1 MIIVRLVA
9 LVLGLAVAASTS
21 FAQVSR
27 ILPALSVA
35 RAKAI
40 HEFTAA
46 AGKYIDHVWG
56 DWEIDVYRACT
67 ARHGQP
73 E

>member
-1 MIIVRLVA
+1 MITVRFVA
-9 LVLGLAVAASTS
+9 LAVGLAVAASTS
-21 FAQVSR
+21 FAQSKKPVPVTS
-27 ILPALSVA
+27 AA

-40 HEFTAA
+40 RDCTAA

-56 DWEIDVYRACT
+56 DWEIDVYRACM
-67 ARHGQP
+67 ARRGQP